1 MFEEIDRIL
10 FDNSNLDL
18 QDSILRYTSIT
29 TTNVYDEPSQHINTS
44 NIINSP
50 SCTDDYDSMGLD
62 NFALMSLD
70 SIENRNPRKPCFFLN
85 LKFYLILIF
94 LMRTVQKVDQC
105 VCKPYLLKISV
116 QYKDF
121 VKKKLMLINHISPG
135 SRWLYKSIDENNFTA
150 FHYEFEF
157 SLLNIP

>member
-1 MFEEIDRIL
+1 
-10 FDNSNLDL
+10 
-18 QDSILRYTSIT
+18 
-29 TTNVYDEPSQHINTS
+29 
-44 NIINSP
+44 
-50 SCTDDYDSMGLD
+50 
-62 NFALMSLD
+62 
-70 SIENRNPRKPCFFLN
+70 
-85 LKFYLILIF
+85 
-94 LMRTVQKVDQC
+94 MRTVQNVDQC

-116 QYKDF
+116 QHKDF